1 MSDNDWSSKE
11 HLAGPADDVPELLEW
26 LLSDDEGAVEEAFD
40 GLFERFV
47 ARDGTPPSSAVDAV
61 SALLDLLAE
70 AAHPGPVL
78 LLVAEILSGD
88 HVRRWVS
95 EEPPSGAASD
105 VAHARRATWLPF
117 LESDVG
123 AVRACATVLAST
135 LRARGAVEP
144 LGVIAAGD
152 SDPIVRASAILA
164 LAPFESAPSREHWD
178 RARATGLP
186 VLIGA
191 CALSALRADPSRGFA
206 HEPSGLEA
214 WLSWDSPRWSP
225 EATEFPWFEC
235 AWASTYALPRPH
247 DGQSRVVAELARH
260 RSATHELSAL
270 LLSRASAAEPGP
282 FTRRAGALVADLGGL
297 MGRWVHSGTPDVA
310 PFAEFTPEEQATIRA
325 LAATSL
331 LPSATRGM
339 PAAGTPRLRWSNTEA
354 SSPSIP
360 DLLERWELTVQTFSG
375 AYGGMAPA
383 HLLPPEAAEL
393 AHAVTAVV
401 DRVRMTPVLDDI
413 AQRFARSEREGL
425 MAQRSSALTVVA
437 LLPLVRAGAVL
448 APGWDVIVAPSLDP
462 LAMEVFASLELPR
475 REAILFREL
484 SSRGEGEVAGTKEA
498 VAAVNLAPSPRVVAA
513 LRARLAH
520 RAVAGFFGPRVHDL
534 RQQVD
539 AAEVAASRAG

>member
-26 LLSDDEGAVEEAFD
+26 LLSEDEGAVEEAFD

-47 ARDGTPPSSAVDAV
+47 ARDGAPPSSATDAAA
-61 SALLDLLAE
+61 ALLDLLAE

-88 HVRRWVS
+88 HVRRWGS
-95 EEPPSGAASD
+95 EEPLSGAASD
-105 VAHARRATWLPF
+105 VALASQATWLPF
-117 LESDVG
+117 LESHVG
-123 AVRACATVLAST
+123 AVRASATVLAST
-135 LRARGAVEP
+135 VRAPGAVGS
-144 LGVIAAGD
+144 LSAIAAKD
-152 SDPIVRASAILA
+152 PDPIVRASAILA
-164 LAPFESAPSREHWD
+164 LAPFESVRSREHWD
-178 RARATGLP
+178 HALATGQP

-191 CALSALRADPSRGFA
+191 CALSALRADPSRGVA
-206 HEPSGLEA
+206 YEAAGLEA
-214 WLSWDSPRWSP
+214 WLSWDAPRWSP

-247 DGQSRVVAELARH
+247 DGQSRVVGELAR
-260 RSATHELSAL
+260 RRNATGELSAL
-270 LLSRASAAEPGP
+270 LLSRAAAAEPGP

-297 MGRWVHSGTPDVA
+297 MGRWVHSATPDVEQ
-310 PFAEFTPEEQATIRA
+310 FADFTAEEQATIRA

-339 PAAGTPRLRWSNTEA
+339 PASGLPRRRWAQLESP
-354 SSPSIP
+354 SPSIP
-360 DLLERWELTVQTFSG
+360 ELLERWELAVQTFSG

-383 HLLPPEAAEL
+383 HLLPPAAAEL
-393 AHAVTAVV
+393 AHAVSAVV
-401 DRVRMTPVLDDI
+401 DPTRMTPVLDDI
-413 AQRFARSEREGL
+413 AQRFTRSEREGL

-484 SSRGEGEVAGTKEA
+484 ASRGEGEVAGTKEA

-539 AAEVAASRAG
+539 AAELAASRAG